1 MKAYSLDLR
10 QKIVAAC
17 DRKQGSQRQV
27 AQTFGVSLGL
37 VEKLLRQRRRTGDLA
52 PRSPRGSKPLL
63 DPAAL
68 QLVGQLVGEQPD
80 ITIQELGDLVHQ
92 QRGIRVSVPTMCTW
106 LQRLGLVRK
115 KVAARQRTGD
125 PQGAASAPS
134 VPTTT
139 GSDSYRAVEVPG

>member
-1 MKAYSLDLR
+1 MMKAYSLDLR

-27 AQTFGVSLGL
+27 AQTFGVSLGF

-52 PRSPRGSKPLL
+52 PRIPRGSKPLL

-80 ITIQELGDLVHQ
+80 ITLQELGDLVHQ
-92 QRGIRVSVPTMCTW
+92 QRGIRVSVPTMCSKARW
-106 LQRLGLVRK
+106 GRLRVI
-115 KVAARQRTGD
+115 
-125 PQGAASAPS
+125 S
-134 VPTTT
+134 
-139 GSDSYRAVEVPG
+139 